1 MHSARLRS
9 VHRGFCY
16 RLVWLW
22 VSTCNLMRL
31 PARLL
36 QRVRVCFVGALFLL
50 GIPSVLHAAS
60 SIVRC
65 GPKRRPLVTAEAPD
79 ASSDELDR
87 SRERCPKLR
96 DTSFG
101 REPRG
106 SQLDLYRCAKD
117 EIQGQ
122 P

>member
-1 MHSARLRS
+1 MSCWLQLHRQTAVFFRRLR
-9 VHRGFCY
+9 
-16 RLVWLW
+16 
-22 VSTCNLMRL
+22 
-31 PARLL
+31 
-36 QRVRVCFVGALFLL
+36 LFPVLAALL